1 MYAMGLR
8 LGKMFRDEDY
18 EGIRE
23 TIDEIFN
30 LIEYTL
36 YPSEKESDKVKERYY
51 HSLVYLIF
59 SLLGFEVKSELLN
72 AKGRLDMAV
81 IFKDKVYIVEFKIK
95 GTAGECIEQIKEKRY
110 GDRFKSAGKKVIMC
124 GMVFDEREKK
134 LKDCTFRKA

>member
-1 MYAMGLR
+1 MIGL
-8 LGKMFRDEDY
+8 LY
-18 EGIRE
+18 Y
-23 TIDEIFN
+23 IDIYLEH
-30 LIEYTL
+30 
-36 YPSEKESDKVKERYY
+36 KVKERYY

-95 GTAGECIEQIKEKRY
+95 GTAESCIEQIKEKRY

-124 GMVFDEREKK
+124 GMVFDEKEKRVGEIG
-134 LKDCTFRKA
+134 FERG